1 MKYVTE
7 RESEKEL
14 ERVKEGERERVK
26 RERKRKRERRKKI
39 YISYEPYIFFPK
51 KTSDEPFSL
60 SLAPI
65 FYLFALNDKIIS
77 EIAIMIF
84 ISLPLMFY

>member
-14 ERVKEGERERVK
+14 ERVKEGERERDK

-39 YISYEPYIFFPK
+39 YISYEPYLFFPK
-51 KTSDEPFSL
+51 KTSDEPFLSL
-60 SLAPI
+60 SLPYFI
-65 FYLFALNDKIIS
+65 YLL
-77 EIAIMIF
+77 
-84 ISLPLMFY
+84 